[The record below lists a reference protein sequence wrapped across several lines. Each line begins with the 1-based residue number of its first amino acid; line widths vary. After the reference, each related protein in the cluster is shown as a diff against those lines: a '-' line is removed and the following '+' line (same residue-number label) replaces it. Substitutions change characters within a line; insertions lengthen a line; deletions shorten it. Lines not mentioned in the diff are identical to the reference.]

1 MSEYKRRKLEEDLEA
16 TTDDEG
22 GAYAE
27 VTTDDEGGAEA
38 TTDDEG
44 GAEVAS
50 DDSFK
55 YLFSDDE
62 DENSPEEKSEDGKPT
77 DDEDAPFIIVPHR
90 IVGNARFTLNTF
102 VEENRQAT
110 IITDVRGGNAGE
122 VSPYTMTKNSKAY
135 ILETDWKAIFN
146 RMVQNPDGRISAVY
160 QLIAGKLAVTCTG
173 TEYGTLIFK
182 FDVRH
187 A

>member
-1 MSEYKRRKLEEDLEA
+1 MSEYKRRKIEEDLEA

-22 GAYAE
+22 GAY
-27 VTTDDEGGAEA
+27 AEA

-55 YLFSDDE
+55 YLFSD

-90 IVGNARFTLNTF
+90 IEGNARFTLNTF

-122 VSPYTMTKNSKAY
+122 VSPYTMAKNSKAY

>member
-27 VTTDDEGGAEA
+27 VTTDDEGGAE
-38 TTDDEG
+38 
-44 GAEVAS
+44 VAS

-55 YLFSDDE
+55 YLFSD

-90 IVGNARFTLNTF
+90 IEGNARFTLNTF
-102 VEENRQAT
+102 IEENRQAT
-110 IITDVRGGNAGE
+110 IITDARGGNAGE

-135 ILETDWKAIFN
+135 ILETDWKAIFT
-146 RMVQNPDGRISAVY
+146 RMVQNPDSRVSAVY

>member
-1 MSEYKRRKLEEDLEA
+1 MCIRDR
-16 TTDDEG
+16 
-22 GAYAE
+22 
-27 VTTDDEGGAEA
+27 
-38 TTDDEG
+38 
-44 GAEVAS
+44 
-50 DDSFK
+50 
-55 YLFSDDE
+55 
-62 DENSPEEKSEDGKPT
+62 
-77 DDEDAPFIIVPHR
+77 FIIVPHR
-90 IVGNARFTLNTF
+90 IEGNARFTLNTF
-102 VEENRQAT
+102 VEENRQAKL
-110 IITDVRGGNAGE
+110 ITDVRGGNAGE
-122 VSPYTMTKNSKAY
+122 VSPYTMTKDSKAY